1 MPTIIMN
8 SNFFV
13 NNQEEFSNHPI
24 VQSSIYH
31 GQYDNQDSCWDPNK
45 KGINSLV
52 RCFIYK
58 FLLPY
63 TQLSQS
69 RNIFEIGCGT
79 GWLLAEIKKYE
90 PNIIIGI
97 DPSIKNINI
106 AKHLYPDIQ
115 INCSSFENFKTN
127 DKYNSIYSVMTLS
140 HFLDLE
146 SFFIR
151 CANIME
157 VNGELIIVV
166 PNFDYFQ
173 RPRFGYMSEL
183 VHFDSQC
190 AIRIKN
196 KSGSLSQIVRKNEV
210 YHKAANQAGLSLLTE
225 KLMKIDEDLVTEE
238 PKYKKNFGLAM
249 HNLIVYKK

>member
-69 RNIFEIGCGT
+69 RNIFEIG
-79 GWLLAEIKKYE
+79 
-90 PNIIIGI
+90 
-97 DPSIKNINI
+97 
-106 AKHLYPDIQ
+106 
-115 INCSSFENFKTN
+115 
-127 DKYNSIYSVMTLS
+127 
-140 HFLDLE
+140 
-146 SFFIR
+146 
-151 CANIME
+151 
-157 VNGELIIVV
+157 
-166 PNFDYFQ
+166 
-173 RPRFGYMSEL
+173 
-183 VHFDSQC
+183 
-190 AIRIKN
+190 
-196 KSGSLSQIVRKNEV
+196 
-210 YHKAANQAGLSLLTE
+210 
-225 KLMKIDEDLVTEE
+225 
-238 PKYKKNFGLAM
+238 
-249 HNLIVYKK
+249 